1 MKEKKK
7 VKKKNQPIKKPK
19 VDHIYYVS
27 NEDLKIKKKDGTII
41 PGGHDVIVLSVNKK
55 RNTVR
60 VKTIT
65 SLEHETDKGMR
76 YDVKALNA
84 AKRGQILP
92 IPIKEL
98 NSPHY
103 SGIDHRAKTVP
114 ISKLNAHYKKY
125 RFPRR
130 YKKLIHRK

>member
-1 MKEKKK
+1 MSTKTQNKPT
-7 VKKKNQPIKKPK
+7 VIHKPK
-19 VDHIYYVS
+19 VDHIYYVT
-27 NEDLKIKKKDGTII
+27 NKDLKIKRKDGSAM
-41 PGGHDVIVLSVNKK
+41 PGGHDVIVLAINKK

-65 SLEHETDKGMR
+65 SLEYKTTKGMR
-76 YDVKALNA
+76 YDFSALNA
-84 AKRGQILP
+84 AKNGDVLP

-98 NSPHY
+98 NSRHY
-103 SGIDHRAKTVP
+103 SAINHRTITVP
-114 ISKLNAHYKKY
+114 VNTLSASKNSH